1 MTVAED
7 LMRAMVQGV
16 TLETMARHLVGDGGS
31 PNMFFVT
38 TSDDKVTAVFTDL
51 ARAKQYAETFGL
63 WRIEDRQTGE
73 VWACGRGS
81 WRPSRRLASAWQ
93 DLRAE
98 LKLGATIEE
107 ALVSVT
113 DRYRLGTASVEA
125 LVGRYKES
133 QR

>member
-73 VWACGRGS
+73 VLACQACL
-81 WRPSRRLASAWQ
+81 RLH
-93 DLRAE
+93 DLLDRLRA
-98 LKLGATIEE
+98 GDAPATPHPR
-107 ALVSVT
+107 APA
-113 DRYRLGTASVEA
+113 ASVQA
-125 LVGRYKES
+125 KVIDADNK
-133 QR
+133 